1 MNTPIRLLRI
11 DAWWD
16 GRPAHRVHHIEVQWI
31 ERDAHIE
38 LRVDAPHY
46 GDPTPPQIPMGPT
59 DELWNFE
66 VVEVFVAGPD
76 DRYTEIE
83 LSPSGHHLVLQL
95 DGIRRPV
102 NTLIPVQFEAQVEGE
117 RWHGVARIDRGLL
130 PPQPW
135 RVNATSIHGSGADRR
150 YMSMVPLPGSTPDFH
165 QPSHFQ
171 RLT

>member
-11 DAWWD
+11 AAWWD
-16 GRPAHRVHHIEVQWI
+16 GQPAPDAHHIEVEWV
-31 ERDAHIE
+31 ESDAHIE

-46 GDPTPPQIPMGPT
+46 GDPSPPPSPVGPMDG
-59 DELWNFE
+59 LWNFE

-76 DRYTEIE
+76 ERYTEIE

-102 NTLIPVQFEAQVEGE
+102 ATRIPIQFKAQVEGG
-117 RWHGVARIDRGLL
+117 RWRGVARIDRALL

-135 RVNATSIHGSGADRR
+135 RVNAASIHGSGTERM
-150 YMSMVPLPGSTPDFH
+150 YMSMVPLPGGEPDFH
-165 QPSHFQ
+165 QPRPFQ
-171 RLT
+171 RLQ